1 MKKKTIIAIATALSI
16 IIFGFSYSFAANNIG
31 EQAVEGIR
39 NVVGG
44 AENVMQDAT
53 SGVVNGVKDTTH
65 AVENTTSK
73 AMNSATRSISGAMT
87 SDNNN
92 GNYTATRT
100 SATSDNYTLFGMN
113 STTWA
118 WLIMAILG
126 IAIVAV
132 VWYYGKQNEVI
143 SKHSRNDY

>member
-1 MKKKTIIAIATALSI
+1 MKKKTIIAMVTALSV
-16 IIFGFSYSFAANNIG
+16 IFFGISYSFAANNIG
-31 EQAVEGIR
+31 QEAVDGIR

-44 AENVMQDAT
+44 AENVVENAA
-53 SGVVNGVKDTTH
+53 SGVVNGVKDATH
-65 AVENTTSK
+65 ATENT
-73 AMNSATRSISGAMT
+73 AGNVMNSASRTISGAMT

-100 SATSDNYTLFGMN
+100 SATSNNYTLFGMN

-132 VWYYGKQNEVI
+132 VWYYGKQNEVS